1 MQCHNHPDIEAQD
14 RCVGC
19 MEPFCANCLVT
30 LYGQKY
36 CASCKVMAIGN
47 RMPVVEHATRPCPEA
62 DDALKF
68 AIIGIFCFGI
78 ILEPMAI
85 SKALKAR
92 KLIEANPAL
101 TGSGKTTA
109 ALIIAA
115 FGLLLWIT
123 GILSR
128 VSSL

>member
-1 MQCHNHPDIEAQD
+1 
-14 RCVGC
+14 
-19 MEPFCANCLVT
+19 
-30 LYGQKY
+30 
-36 CASCKVMAIGN
+36 MAIGN